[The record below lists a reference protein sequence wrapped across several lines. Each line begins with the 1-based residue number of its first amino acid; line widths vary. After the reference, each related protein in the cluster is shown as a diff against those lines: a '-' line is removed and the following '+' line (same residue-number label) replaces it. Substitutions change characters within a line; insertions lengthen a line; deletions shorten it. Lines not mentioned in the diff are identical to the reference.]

1 MKNLI
6 AICILTLIYFLET
19 ALKPNWEKANNFL
32 GVRYPK
38 IEQSVE
44 PQNNF
49 EPVHSS
55 YDQSVDEK
63 EIKAL
68 RVKYQY
74 LPKNPE
80 QAKKRLDFVL
90 SELDRLILEYDAKIE
105 EKKRRVEELQHKIR
119 EPVAKKE
126 PLNDGKF

>member
-6 AICILTLIYFLET
+6 AICLLTFIYFMET
-19 ALKPNWEKANNFL
+19 SLKPDWDKVNKFL

-38 IEQSVE
+38 FEQAVE
-44 PQNNF
+44 PQSF
-49 EPVHSS
+49 E
-55 YDQSVDEK
+55 QSQVALSQEADEQQ
-63 EIKAL
+63 IKAL

-80 QAKKRLDFVL
+80 QAKKRLDFVI

-105 EKKRRVEELQHKIR
+105 ARKQKIVELQHKIR
-119 EPVAKKE
+119 EPVEKKE
-126 PLNDGKF
+126 PLNDGNF